1 LSIHLRGT
9 VRGGEPI
16 RPDELPAY
24 QRIERHLR
32 AQIESGEFR
41 VGDRIPTE
49 EALCVQYAVSR
60 MTVRQG
66 LERLVAAGL
75 LVRRRGAGT
84 YVARSRIERVASR
97 LLGFEEDSR
106 AHGFLPDT
114 RVLDTHWRWPD
125 PDDAEA
131 LQLAAGEQVYCV
143 ERLRFADGDPIGLNT
158 IVLAPAFG
166 RRLMHR
172 DFNGSFYALVR
183 SHIGADVAFAE
194 QQICAVPAEPD
205 QSRLLKVRE
214 GTSLLR
220 VERLTY
226 LADGR
231 LVGLTRSL
239 YRGDRYFL
247 SLTVKR

>member
-1 LSIHLRGT
+1 LR
-9 VRGGEPI
+9 E
-16 RPDELPAY
+16 
-24 QRIERHLR
+24 
-32 AQIESGEFR
+32 QIESGALQ
-41 VGDRIPTE
+41 VGDQIPTE
-49 EALCVQYAVSR
+49 EELRVRYAVSR

-97 LLGFEEDSR
+97 LLGFEEDAR
-106 AHGFLPDT
+106 AHGFMPDT
-114 RVLDTHWRWPD
+114 RVLGTEWRWPD
-125 PDDAEA
+125 PGDAET
-131 LQLAAGEQVYCV
+131 LQLAAGERVFRV

-158 IVLAPAFG
+158 ILLTPAFG
-166 RRLMHR
+166 RRLMHG

-183 SHIGADVAFAE
+183 SHLGVDVALAE

-205 QSRLLKVRE
+205 QSRLLEVRE

-231 LVGLTRSL
+231 LIGLTRSL

-247 SLTVKR
+247 SLTVRR